1 MKEIRYFNRD
11 ISWLWFNHRVLEE
24 AKDPSLPLYERI
36 KFLAIYSNNLEEFYS
51 VRVSYYRNLI
61 RELPHDHP
69 KIQEVNPVKV
79 VQDINTLVSRFQEQF
94 GDLFRN
100 KILPELREN
109 RIVLLRNTDTL
120 TESQEAYIKRFFSR
134 TLLPVLEPMLLVKKR
149 VKPFLKT
156 GQLYI
161 TFKFIAK
168 GLPFWLQK
176 YRYGM
181 VKVPTDHNFA
191 RFIELPEE
199 NENYYIMFL
208 EDIIIRY
215 IYKLFPGYKL
225 VKGYNIKVTR
235 DADFEYDDYVGSD
248 LIEVIEKIDSTRE
261 VGRPNRF
268 QYDSRMPVELVKFM
282 KANFDL
288 TERDMVRGGSIH
300 NFRDFFGLPNPVS
313 PRLENPPMSPLR
325 IKELERAKSLL
336 NEFKKREY
344 MLHFPFQSYSY
355 FIKFLIEA
363 ANSPD
368 VTEIMATQYRVASN
382 SAVVDALISAA
393 ESGKKVT
400 VFVELKAR
408 FDEEANL
415 RHAVL
420 MKNAGIKIIYSI
432 AGLKVHSK
440 VALVLRKNNAGEIF
454 GTAFLATGNFNE
466 KTARLYVD
474 HGFFTSDKAIIT
486 DLVKLF
492 EYFEDQ
498 SISPEFKEI
507 LVPNFNMIPT
517 YKMLIQQEIDHV
529 SRGHKGYIILKMN
542 GLEDPAMIDELYN
555 ASENGVNIDL
565 IVRGACKLVPGQ
577 SFSKNIRVIRIIDR
591 FLEHDRVFYFKNNGN
606 DIMYAGSADWMRRNL
621 YRRIE
626 CVFPIKDK
634 KIRQEMLDLLQIQLT
649 DNVKARLIDKQ
660 MRNRV
665 ITTEGDPIR
674 SQVEIYKFLQQK
686 EAAKEVDDK

>member
-1 MKEIRYFNRD
+1 MNEIRYFNRD

-24 AKDPSLPLYERI
+24 AKDPTLPLYERI

-61 RELPHDHP
+61 RELPADHP
-69 KIQEVNPVKV
+69 KMIEVNPEKV
-79 VQDINTLVSRFQEQF
+79 IADINSLVSRFQEEF
-94 GDLFRN
+94 GNIFRN

-109 RIVLLRNTDTL
+109 RIVLLRNTDRL
-120 TESQEAYIKRFFSR
+120 SEAQEAFLKRFFSR
-134 TLLPVLEPMLLVKKR
+134 TILPILEPMLLVKKR

-161 TFKFIAK
+161 TFKFYRK
-168 GLPFWLQK
+168 GLPSWLQT

-181 VKVPTDHNFA
+181 VKVPTDHNFS

-208 EDIIIRY
+208 EDIIIKY
-215 IYKLFPGYKL
+215 IHKLFPGYKY
-225 VKGYNIKVTR
+225 VQGYNIKVTR

-248 LIEVIEKIDSTRE
+248 LIEVIERIDSTRE
-261 VGRPNRF
+261 IGRPNRF
-268 QYDSRMPVELVKFM
+268 QYDSRMPSELVKFM
-282 KANFDL
+282 KATFDL
-288 TERDMVRGGSIH
+288 TENDLVKGGSIH

-313 PRLENPPMSPLR
+313 PRLEHPAIAPLR
-325 IKELERAKSLL
+325 VKELEKAKSLL
-336 NEFKKREY
+336 NEFRKHEY
-344 MLHFPFQSYSY
+344 MLHFPYQSYSY

-363 ANSPD
+363 ANSPE
-368 VTEIMATQYRVASN
+368 VTEIFATQYRVASN
-382 SAVVDALISAA
+382 SAVVDAFISAA

-440 VALVLRKNNAGEIF
+440 VALVLRKNNAGETT

-474 HGFFTSDKAIIT
+474 HGFFTSDKAIVK
-486 DLVKLF
+486 DLMSLF
-492 EYFEDQ
+492 AYFEDQ
-498 SISPEFKEI
+498 SVAPEFKEI
-507 LVPNFNMIPT
+507 LVPNFNMIST
-517 YKMLIQQEIDHV
+517 YQNLIQQEINHV
-529 SRGHKGYIILKMN
+529 ADGKKGYIILKMN

-555 ASENGVNIDL
+555 ASEQGVKIDL

-577 SFSKNIRVIRIIDR
+577 SFSKNIRVVRIIDR
-591 FLEHDRVFYFKNNGN
+591 FLEHDRVFYFNNNGD
-606 DIMYAGSADWMRRNL
+606 DIMYTGSADWMRRNL

-634 KIRQEMLDLLQIQLT
+634 KIRSEMLEMLKIQLS

-665 ITTEGDPIR
+665 IPLDGDPIR
-674 SQVEIYKFLQQK
+674 SQVEIYKYLK
-686 EAAKEVDDK
+686 EKEMNKGYEEK

>member
-51 VRVSYYRNLI
+51 VRVSYYRNLL
-61 RELPHDHP
+61 RELPADHP
-69 KIQEVNPVKV
+69 KIQEVNPARVI
-79 VQDINTLVSRFQEQF
+79 QDINNLVSRFQEQF
-94 GDLFRN
+94 SDLFRN

-109 RIVLLRNTDTL
+109 RIILLRSNDHL
-120 TESQEAYIKRFFSR
+120 SESQEAYVKRFFAR

-161 TFKFIAK
+161 TFKFVAK

-181 VKVPTDHNFA
+181 IKVPTDHNFS
-191 RFIELPEE
+191 RFVELPEE

-215 IYKLFPGYKL
+215 IHKLFPGYKF
-225 VKGYNIKVTR
+225 VQGYNVKVTR
-235 DADFEYDDYVGSD
+235 DADFEYDDFVGSD
-248 LIEVIEKIDSTRE
+248 LIEVIELIDSTRE
-261 VGRPNRF
+261 IGRPNRF
-268 QYDSRMPVELVKFM
+268 QYDSRMPAELVKFM
-282 KANFDL
+282 KATFDL
-288 TERDMVRGGSIH
+288 SDSDLVKGGSIH
-300 NFRDFFGLPNPVS
+300 NFRDFFSLPNPVS
-313 PRLENPPMSPLR
+313 PRLENPPQAPLR
-325 IKELERAKSLL
+325 VKELEKCKSLL
-336 NEFKKREY
+336 SEFRKHEY
-344 MLHFPFQSYSY
+344 MLHFPYQSYSY
-355 FIKFLIEA
+355 FIKFLVEA

-368 VTEIMATQYRVASN
+368 VTEILATQYRVASN

-440 VALVLRKNNAGEIF
+440 VALVLRKNNAGETS

-474 HGFFTSDKAIIT
+474 HGFFTSDKIIID
-486 DLVKLF
+486 DLLKLF

-498 SISPEFKEI
+498 SISPVFKEI

-517 YKMLIQQEIDHV
+517 YKMLIQQEIDLV
-529 SRGHKGYIILKMN
+529 SRGKEGYIILKMN

-555 ASENGVNIDL
+555 ASEKGVKIDL

-577 SFSKNIRVIRIIDR
+577 SFSKNIRVVRIIDR
-591 FLEHDRVFYFKNNGN
+591 FLEHDRVFYFKNNG
-606 DIMYAGSADWMRRNL
+606 DDVMYAGSADWMRRNL

-634 KIRQEMLDLLQIQLT
+634 KIKREMLEMLEIQLN

-660 MRNRV
+660 MRNRPIV
-665 ITTEGDPIR
+665 REGKPIR
-674 SQVEIYKFLQQK
+674 SQMEIYRYLQQK
-686 EAAKEVDDK
+686 EADKEADDK